1 MRTSNVSK
9 CTEELQIRN
18 STLSR
23 RGRRLQFLVE
33 FYSILAKMEH
43 LEQENRRLEDQI
55 SSLIYKSSAKQKD
68 GTGTVARI
76 NRPPAFGSYT
86 TTMQRNCVTNLWHKI
101 KHVSRL
107 QTSLPVTW
115 KLRKCLEEEL
125 ARMN

>member
-68 GTGTVARI
+68 GTGNVART
-76 NRPPAFGSYT
+76 NRAPAFGSYT
-86 TTMQRNCVTNLWHKI
+86 TNSIQQNCVTNLWHKI
-101 KHVSRL
+101 KHVSR
-107 QTSLPVTW
+107 
-115 KLRKCLEEEL
+115 
-125 ARMN
+125 